1 MSISESN
8 PNKPAEPAKPVLL
21 HICCAPCA
29 TYPISVLT
37 EEGLPFKGLFFNPNI
52 HPIEEFAR
60 RKQTLE
66 QYASLAG
73 FDVRYEDDFLMD
85 RWLEFSGAESAAGS
99 DARERCMFCYTIRMR
114 RAAAYAS
121 QNGFAGFTTTLLVSP
136 YQKHDLIREAGEKAA
151 AEHGTAFIYRDFRDG
166 FRKGQSM
173 AKELGLYRQKYCG
186 CIISLGESCR

>member
-1 MSISESN
+1 M
-8 PNKPAEPAKPVLL
+8 LL

-29 TYPISVLT
+29 AYPVSVLT

-52 HPIEEFAR
+52 HPLEEFAR

-66 QYASLAG
+66 KYASLAG
-73 FDVRYEDDFLMD
+73 LDVAYEDDFLMD
-85 RWLEFSGAESAAGS
+85 KWLEFPEAEAGTEAATAAAS
-99 DARERCMFCYTIRMR
+99 DVRERCIFCYTIRMR

-186 CIISLGESCR
+186 CIISLGESEKHNKKAQK